1 MNYVYEQVRAFL
13 NPSSIALIGASEDT
27 ESISG
32 RATRYAYDMGFHGPI
47 FPVNPRR
54 SRIFGSPSYAD
65 IEAIPLSVELAVIL
79 RPYQE
84 VLGIVQACGRK
95 RVPFVI
101 VAASGFGETGREG
114 HLRQQELHQFLK
126 RSATR
131 ILGPN
136 CMGYINVHGKV
147 CTTFSPVMELPLHP
161 GGVGIVSQSGAMA
174 GSIMNRLQ
182 DANIGISHLV
192 STGNELDF
200 GIDEFIRY
208 FIDDD
213 KTRVIVTY
221 LEGVR
226 EGRAFLSVAQ
236 KAREAGKPLVVMS
249 AGTSSIG
256 KSVAA
261 SHTGSISARW
271 DILKGA
277 LNQRRALLCND
288 VEELVGTVSL
298 LSGGIPLTGDGIG
311 IIATSGGAA
320 AMFAD
325 KAEEMNLR
333 LPRFTHRTS
342 QRLSSLLKFG
352 TAQNP
357 LDLTGQVVTD
367 DSSFF
372 DETVKLVLEDENVHL
387 LVLLITQIRGLSGQT
402 LFRAVAEQASK
413 GVKPVVAVWVSGSMV
428 EDSIQLL
435 RETKRIMIFR
445 SFGECARALK
455 GVLKY
460 ESYSRAH
467 KQEIL
472 LNKNGGQTEG
482 EAE

>member
-13 NPSSIALIGASEDT
+13 NPSSIALIGASEDR

-32 RATRYAYDMGFHGPI
+32 RATRYAYGMGFRGLI

-54 SRIFGSPSYAD
+54 SWILGSPSYPD
-65 IEAIPLSVELAVIL
+65 IQAIPFSVELAVIL
-79 RPYQE
+79 RPYEE
-84 VLGIVQACGRK
+84 VLSIVQACGRK

-101 VAASGFGETGREG
+101 VAASGFGEMGPEG
-114 HLRQQELHQFLK
+114 YARQQELHDLLQ
-126 RSATR
+126 RAGTR

-136 CMGYINVHGKV
+136 CMGYINVHGRV

-192 STGNELDF
+192 STGNELDL
-200 GIDEFIRY
+200 GINEFIRY

-226 EGRAFLSVAQ
+226 EGRAFLSVVQ
-236 KAREAGKPLVVMS
+236 EARGAGKPLVAMS
-249 AGTSSIG
+249 AGASSIG

-261 SHTGSISARW
+261 SHTGSVAARW
-271 DILKGA
+271 EILKGA
-277 LNQRRALLCND
+277 LNQRGALLCND

-311 IIATSGGAA
+311 VIATSGGAA

-435 RETKRIMIFR
+435 RETKRVMIFR

-460 ESYSRAH
+460 ESCRRAH
-467 KQEIL
+467 EQEIL
-472 LNKNGGQTEG
+472 LNKNGDQTERG
-482 EAE
+482 AE